1 MAQQETYKINVE
13 SNAAEVTREVD
24 EAVKDL
30 KQSVDSVNS
39 SASSSL
45 DNVSQSAEKAADNIG
60 KSASGMKDLAEES
73 VDVKEGV
80 DGAVTV
86 LDQFTGGLAGM
97 LVNVTRGFKAF
108 GKTSVASFKASIAGA
123 NGLKKALI
131 ATGIGALV
139 VAVGL
144 LVAYWDDIVGF
155 ISGASAEQKELL
167 AATEATKIAAQDRLT
182 ATEGSENSLKLQG
195 KSEREIRDLKIQQTQ
210 EVILATKAQLEQQKQ
225 MKKAQVEAAE
235 RNQKIAAGV
244 IAFLTAPITILLGAV
259 DALTFGLKQ
268 VGVLEEATSL
278 AEEYLMDTAALVGF
292 DAEEVEAEADATIK
306 ETQDA
311 LNKLE
316 NQRDGY
322 ILANQD
328 ADQAAA
334 DQASADAKAAADK
347 KEQDEKAAAE
357 KLAALKEEIR
367 KAEANNQ
374 EEIRQ
379 QELEDTEAYYQNLI
393 QQAIDNGLETE
404 ELEKTQAE
412 KLAELKAKY
421 RQEDLDAEQKLE
433 DDKQAIRDKDAEEE
447 QQKFNERI
455 QMVRDGFD
463 AMSAI
468 ADAFAGESEEQQRRN
483 FQIQKALSAAN
494 VVVGTIEGVQNAYT
508 TAQKSPL
515 TVAFP
520 GYPYVQAGLATAFGI
535 AQLQQIR
542 KSQFQGGGSPTAP
555 SSAGGGAGTA
565 MAGTSPS
572 FNIVGG
578 SGANVIAESLSKT
591 PLKAYVV
598 GSDVT
603 TQQELDRKQIKSA
616 TL

>member
-1 MAQQETYKINVE
+1 MAQQETVKINVE

-24 EAVKDL
+24 EALKDL
-30 KQSVDSVNS
+30 KQSVDSVGD
-39 SASSSL
+39 SANSSL
-45 DNVSQSAEKAADNIG
+45 DSLGNAAEKAADNID

-131 ATGIGALV
+131 ATGVGALV

-167 AATEATKIAAQDRLT
+167 AATEATATAAQDRLT

-195 KSEREIRDLKIQQTQ
+195 KSEREIRDLKIQQTE
-210 EVILATKAQLEQQKQ
+210 EVILATEAQLEQQKQ
-225 MKKAQVEAAE
+225 MKKAQLEAAE

-278 AEEYLMDTAALVGF
+278 AEEYLMDAAALVGF
-292 DAEEVEAEADATIK
+292 DAEETEAEADATIK
-306 ETQDA
+306 ETEDA
-311 LNKLE
+311 LRALKNK
-316 NQRDGY
+316 RDGY
-322 ILANQD
+322 ILSNQQ

-334 DQASADAKAAADK
+334 DQASADAQSEAEK

-367 KAEANNQ
+367 KAESNTQA
-374 EEIRQ
+374 EIRQ
-379 QELEDTEAYYQNLI
+379 QELEDTAAYYQNLI

-404 ELEKTQAE
+404 ELEITQAE

-421 RQEDLDAEQKLE
+421 RQEDLDAEKELAAKKKE
-433 DDKQAIRDKDAEEE
+433 IEEKDAEDR
-447 QQKFNERI
+447 QQIRNEAI
-455 QMVRDGFD
+455 QMVKDSFD
-463 AMSAI
+463 AMSAL

-483 FQIQKALSAAN
+483 FNIQKALSAAN
-494 VVVGTIEGVQNAYT
+494 VVVGTIEGASNAYT
-508 TAQKSPL
+508 TAQKSPF
-515 TVAFP
+515 TAFFP
-520 GYPYVQAGLATAFGI
+520 GYPLVQAGLATAFGV

-542 KSQFQGGGSPTAP
+542 KSQFEGGTPSAP
-555 SSAGGGAGTA
+555 SAAGGGAGTA
-565 MAGTSPS
+565 MAGTTPS

>member
-60 KSASGMKDLAEES
+60 KSASGMRDLADES
-73 VDVKEGV
+73 VDVKDGV

-86 LDQFTGGLAGM
+86 LDQFTGGMAGM
-97 LVNVTRGFKAF
+97 LVNVSRGFKSF
-108 GKTSVASFKASIAGA
+108 GKTAVASFRASIAGA
-123 NGLKKALI
+123 NGLKTALI
-131 ATGIGALV
+131 STGIGALV

-144 LVAYWDDIVGF
+144 IVAYWDDIVESV
-155 ISGASAEQKELL
+155 SGVSQDQLDILDATEKTRDATQELL
-167 AATEATKIAAQDRLT
+167 TVTEA
-182 ATEGSENSLKLQG
+182 SENSLKRQG
-195 KSEREIRDLKIQQTQ
+195 KSEREIRDLKIQQTE
-210 EVILATKAQLEQQKQ
+210 EVILATEALLEQQKQ
-225 MKKAQVEAAE
+225 LKKSQVEAAK
-235 RNQKIAAGV
+235 RNQEALY
-244 IAFLTAPITILLGAV
+244 FTAQVSGFGITAILALLDTASEGLVRLG
-259 DALTFGLKQ
+259 L
-268 VGVLEEATSL
+268 LEEATTTRVDYNTWLSKL
-278 AEEYLMDTAALVGF
+278 VFDPDEVAE
-292 DAEEVEAEADATIK
+292 EADATIK
-306 ETQDA
+306 ETEEA
-311 LNKLE
+311 LTALRNK
-316 NQRDGY
+316 RDGF
-322 ILANQD
+322 ILANQQ
-328 ADQAAA
+328 ADQDAADRAAA
-334 DQASADAKAAADK
+334 DAEAAADK
-347 KEQDEKAAAE
+347 KEQEEKTEAE

-367 KAEANNQ
+367 KAEANTQ
-374 EEIRQ
+374 EEARAKELADTEKYYEDLYFQAVLNGIDTT
-379 QELEDTEAYYQNLI
+379 ELEASKAEA
-393 QQAIDNGLETE
+393 
-404 ELEKTQAE
+404 
-412 KLAELKAKY
+412 LAEIKERHRK
-421 RQEDLDAEQKLE
+421 EDLDAEQKLE
-433 DDKQAIRDKDAEEE
+433 DEKKALRDKNFEEE

-455 QMVRDGFD
+455 QMVRVGFD
-463 AMSAI
+463 TMSAI

-494 VVVGTIEGVQNAYT
+494 VVVGTIEGAQNAYT

-542 KSQFQGGGSPTAP
+542 KSQFEGSTPDAP
-555 SSAGGGAGTA
+555 SAAGGGAGTA

>member
-139 VAVGL
+139 VAVGM

-155 ISGASAEQKELL
+155 ISGASTEQKELL
-167 AATEATKIAAQDRLT
+167 AATEATATAAQDRLT

-195 KSEREIRDLKIQQTQ
+195 KSEREIRDLKIQQTE

-278 AEEYLMDTAALVGF
+278 AEEYLMDAASLVGF
-292 DAEEVEAEADATIK
+292 DAEETEAEADATIK
-306 ETQDA
+306 ETEDA
-311 LNKLE
+311 LRALE
-316 NQRDGY
+316 NKRDGY
-322 ILANQD
+322 ILSNQQ

-334 DQASADAKAAADK
+334 DQASADAKAAAEK

-367 KAEANNQ
+367 KAEANTQ

-379 QELEDTEAYYQNLI
+379 QELEDTEKYYEDLYF
-393 QQAIDNGLETE
+393 QAVLNGLDTE
-404 ELEKTQAE
+404 ELEKTKAE
-412 KLAELKAKY
+412 KLAELKARY

-433 DDKQAIRDKDAEEE
+433 DDKQAIIYKNDEEAQQRRSDA
-447 QQKFNERI
+447 I
-455 QMVRDGFD
+455 QMIKDSFD
-463 AMSAI
+463 AMSAL

-483 FQIQKALSAAN
+483 FNIQKALSAAN
-494 VVVGTIEGVQNAYT
+494 VVVGTIEGASNAYT
-508 TAQKSPL
+508 TAQKSPF
-515 TVAFP
+515 TAFFP
-520 GYPYVQAGLATAFGI
+520 GYPLVQAGLATAFGV

-542 KSQFQGGGSPTAP
+542 KSKFEGSTPDAP

-565 MAGTSPS
+565 MAGTTPS

>member
-1 MAQQETYKINVE
+1 MAQQETVKINVE

-24 EAVKDL
+24 EALKDL
-30 KQSVDSVNS
+30 KQSVDSVGD
-39 SASSSL
+39 SANSSL
-45 DNVSQSAEKAADNIG
+45 DSLGNAAEKAADNID

-131 ATGIGALV
+131 ATGVGALV

-167 AATEATKIAAQDRLT
+167 AATEATATAAQDRLT

-195 KSEREIRDLKIQQTQ
+195 KSEREIRDLKIQQTE
-210 EVILATKAQLEQQKQ
+210 EVILATEAQLEQQKQ
-225 MKKAQVEAAE
+225 MKKAQLEAAE

-292 DAEEVEAEADATIK
+292 DAEETEAEADATIK
-306 ETQDA
+306 ETEDA
-311 LNKLE
+311 LRALKNK
-316 NQRDGY
+316 RDGY
-322 ILANQD
+322 ILSNQQ

-334 DQASADAKAAADK
+334 DQASADAQSEAEK

-367 KAEANNQ
+367 KAESNTQA
-374 EEIRQ
+374 EIRQ
-379 QELEDTEAYYQNLI
+379 QELEDTAAYYQNLI

-404 ELEKTQAE
+404 ELEITQAE

-421 RQEDLDAEQKLE
+421 RQEDLDAEKELAAKKKE
-433 DDKQAIRDKDAEEE
+433 IEEKDAEDR
-447 QQKFNERI
+447 QQIRNEAI
-455 QMVRDGFD
+455 QMVKDSFD
-463 AMSAI
+463 AMSAL

-483 FQIQKALSAAN
+483 FNIQKALSAAN
-494 VVVGTIEGVQNAYT
+494 VVVGTIEGASNAYT
-508 TAQKSPL
+508 TAQKSPF
-515 TVAFP
+515 TAFFP
-520 GYPYVQAGLATAFGI
+520 GYPLVQAGLATAFGV

-542 KSQFQGGGSPTAP
+542 KSQFEGGTPSAP
-555 SSAGGGAGTA
+555 SAAGGGAGTA
-565 MAGTSPS
+565 MAGTTPS

>member
-1 MAQQETYKINVE
+1 
-13 SNAAEVTREVD
+13 
-24 EAVKDL
+24 
-30 KQSVDSVNS
+30 
-39 SASSSL
+39 
-45 DNVSQSAEKAADNIG
+45 
-60 KSASGMKDLAEES
+60 
-73 VDVKEGV
+73 
-80 DGAVTV
+80 
-86 LDQFTGGLAGM
+86 M
-97 LVNVTRGFKAF
+97 LVNVTRGFKSF
-108 GKTSVASFKASIAGA
+108 GKTAVASFRASIVGA
-123 NGLKKALI
+123 NGLKTALI
-131 ATGIGALV
+131 STGIGALV
-139 VAVGL
+139 VALGFI
-144 LVAYWDDIVGF
+144 VAYWDDIVEAV
-155 ISGASAEQKELL
+155 SGVSQDQLDILDATEKTRDATQELL
-167 AATEATKIAAQDRLT
+167 TVTEN
-182 ATEGSENSLKLQG
+182 SENSLKRQG
-195 KSEREIRDLKIQQTQ
+195 KTEREIRDLKIMQTE
-210 EVILATKAQLEQQKQ
+210 EVILATEALLEQQKQ
-225 MKKAQVEAAE
+225 LKKSQVEATK
-235 RNQKIAAGV
+235 RNQEALY
-244 IAFLTAPITILLGAV
+244 LTAQLAGFGITAVLALL
-259 DALTFGLKQ
+259 DAATEGLKQ
-268 VGVLEEATSL
+268 LGLLEEATTTRVDYNTWLSKL
-278 AEEYLMDTAALVGF
+278 VFDPDQVAE
-292 DAEEVEAEADATIK
+292 EADATIK
-306 ETQDA
+306 ETEDA
-311 LNKLE
+311 LTALRNK
-316 NQRDGY
+316 RDGF

-334 DQASADAKAAADK
+334 DQASADAKAESEK
-347 KEQDEKAAAE
+347 KEQEEKTEAE

-367 KAEANNQ
+367 KAEANTQ

-379 QELEDTEAYYQNLI
+379 QELEDTEKYYEDLYF
-393 QQAIDNGLETE
+393 QAVLNGLDTE
-404 ELEKTQAE
+404 ELEKTKAE

-433 DDKQAIRDKDAEEE
+433 DDKQAIREKKDEEA
-447 QQKFNERI
+447 QQKLNERV
-455 QMVRDGFD
+455 QMVKGSFD

-542 KSQFQGGGSPTAP
+542 RSQFEGSEPTAP
-555 SSAGGGAGTA
+555 SAAGGGAGTA
-565 MAGTSPS
+565 MAGTTPS

>member
-1 MAQQETYKINVE
+1 
-13 SNAAEVTREVD
+13 
-24 EAVKDL
+24 
-30 KQSVDSVNS
+30 
-39 SASSSL
+39 
-45 DNVSQSAEKAADNIG
+45 
-60 KSASGMKDLAEES
+60 
-73 VDVKEGV
+73 
-80 DGAVTV
+80 
-86 LDQFTGGLAGM
+86 
-97 LVNVTRGFKAF
+97 
-108 GKTSVASFKASIAGA
+108 
-123 NGLKKALI
+123 
-131 ATGIGALV
+131 
-139 VAVGL
+139 
-144 LVAYWDDIVGF
+144 
-155 ISGASAEQKELL
+155 
-167 AATEATKIAAQDRLT
+167 
-182 ATEGSENSLKLQG
+182 
-195 KSEREIRDLKIQQTQ
+195 
-210 EVILATKAQLEQQKQ
+210 
-225 MKKAQVEAAE
+225 
-235 RNQKIAAGV
+235 
-244 IAFLTAPITILLGAV
+244 
-259 DALTFGLKQ
+259 
-268 VGVLEEATSL
+268 
-278 AEEYLMDTAALVGF
+278 MDTAALVGF

>member
-1 MAQQETYKINVE
+1 
-13 SNAAEVTREVD
+13 
-24 EAVKDL
+24 
-30 KQSVDSVNS
+30 
-39 SASSSL
+39 
-45 DNVSQSAEKAADNIG
+45 
-60 KSASGMKDLAEES
+60 
-73 VDVKEGV
+73 
-80 DGAVTV
+80 
-86 LDQFTGGLAGM
+86 
-97 LVNVTRGFKAF
+97 
-108 GKTSVASFKASIAGA
+108 
-123 NGLKKALI
+123 
-131 ATGIGALV
+131 V

-155 ISGASAEQKELL
+155 ISGASTEQKELL

-195 KSEREIRDLKIQQTQ
+195 KSEREIRDLKIQQTN
-210 EVILATKAQLEQQKQ
+210 EVILATEAQLEQQRQ

-292 DAEEVEAEADATIK
+292 DAEETEAEADATIK
-306 ETQDA
+306 ETEDA
-311 LNKLE
+311 LRALKNK
-316 NQRDGY
+316 RDGY
-322 ILANQD
+322 ILSNEQ

-334 DQASADAKAAADK
+334 DQASNDAKAAADK

-367 KAEANNQ
+367 KAEANTQ

-379 QELEDTEAYYQNLI
+379 QELEDTEKYYEDLYF
-393 QQAIDNGLETE
+393 QAVLNGLDTE
-404 ELEKTQAE
+404 ELEKTKAE
-412 KLAELKAKY
+412 KLAELKAQY
-421 RQEDLDAEQKLE
+421 RQEDLDAEKELA
-433 DDKQAIRDKDAEEE
+433 DKKKEIEEKDAENR
-447 QQKFNERI
+447 QQIRNEAI
-455 QMVRDGFD
+455 QMVKDSFD
-463 AMSAI
+463 AMSALS
-468 ADAFAGESEEQQRRN
+468 DAFAGESEEQQRRN

-494 VVVGTIEGVQNAYT
+494 VVVGTIEGASNAYT
-508 TAQKSPL
+508 TAQKSPF
-515 TVAFP
+515 TAFFP
-520 GYPYVQAGLATAFGI
+520 GYPLVQAGLATAFGV

-542 KSQFQGGGSPTAP
+542 KSKFEGSEPTAP
-555 SSAGGGAGTA
+555 SAAGGGAGTA
-565 MAGTSPS
+565 MAGTTPS

>member
-131 ATGIGALV
+131 STGIGALV

-155 ISGASAEQKELL
+155 VSGATTEQKELL

-195 KSEREIRDLKIQQTQ
+195 KSEREIRDLKIQQTN
-210 EVILATKAQLEQQKQ
+210 EVILATEAQLEQQKAL
-225 MKKAQVEAAE
+225 KKSQIEAAQ
-235 RNQKIAAGV
+235 RNQMIAAGI
-244 IAFLTAPITILLGAV
+244 IAFLTAPITTLLAAV

-278 AEEYLMDTAALVGF
+278 AEDYLMGTASLVGF
-292 DAEEVEAEADATIK
+292 DAEETEAEADATIK

-311 LNKLE
+311 LNKLR

-322 ILANQD
+322 ILANQQ

-334 DQASADAKAAADK
+334 DQASADAKAAAEK
-347 KEQDEKAAAE
+347 KEQEEKTEAE

-367 KAEANNQ
+367 KAEANTQ

-404 ELEKTQAE
+404 ELEITQAE

-421 RQEDLDAEQKLE
+421 RQEDLDAAQKLADEKKAITDKEAE
-433 DDKQAIRDKDAEEE
+433 DRQQIR
-447 QQKFNERI
+447 NEAI
-455 QMVRDGFD
+455 QMVKDSFD
-463 AMSAI
+463 AMSAL

-483 FQIQKALSAAN
+483 FNIQKALSAAN
-494 VVVGTIEGVQNAYT
+494 VVVGTIEGASNAYT
-508 TAQKSPL
+508 TAQKSPF
-515 TVAFP
+515 TAFFP
-520 GYPYVQAGLATAFGI
+520 GYPLVQAGLATAFGV

-542 KSQFQGGGSPTAP
+542 KSKFEGSEPTAP
-555 SSAGGGAGTA
+555 SAAGGGAGTA
-565 MAGTSPS
+565 MAGTTPS